1 VQPATSDRAGRLR
14 VVVTG
19 ASRRVGRA
27 IALRLASE
35 GCDLELV
42 HRERTD
48 EALRTAEDA
57 RAAAAS
63 AGRAIEVAT
72 HAADFDDA
80 HAVERLAAELA
91 ERCAAG
97 LAGLVHNASSYAPS
111 RFGSCGAEEFARHL
125 RINAIAPAL
134 LTQALAPA
142 LVRACGAVVLFSDI
156 HVLGR
161 PRRGYL
167 AYSMSK
173 AAASDLVATL
183 AVELAPAVRVNGIAP
198 GVVAW
203 PDDAPASERQAYEA
217 RIPLGRSGTPEEAA
231 EATRWLLLDAA
242 YVTGEILRLDGGR
255 WLR

>member
-1 VQPATSDRAGRLR
+1 
-14 VVVTG
+14 VVTG

-27 IALRLASE
+27 IALLLAAE
-35 GCDLELV
+35 GCHLELV

-48 EALRTAEDA
+48 DALRTADDA
-57 RAAAAS
+57 RRAAVA

-80 HAVERLAAELA
+80 SAVERVGAVLA

-111 RFGSCGAEEFARHL
+111 RFGACGAEEFARHL

-134 LTQALAPA
+134 LTQRLAPA
-142 LVRACGAVVLFSDI
+142 LARGRGAVVLFSDI

-173 AAASDLVATL
+173 AATSDLVETL
-183 AVELAPAVRVNGIAP
+183 AVELAPTVRVNGIAP

-203 PDDAPASERQAYEA
+203 PDDAPASERAAYEA
-217 RIPLGRSGTPEEAA
+217 RIPLERSGTPEEAA
-231 EATRWLLLDAA
+231 EATRWLLFDAT
-242 YVTGEILRLDGGR
+242 YMTGEILRLDGGR